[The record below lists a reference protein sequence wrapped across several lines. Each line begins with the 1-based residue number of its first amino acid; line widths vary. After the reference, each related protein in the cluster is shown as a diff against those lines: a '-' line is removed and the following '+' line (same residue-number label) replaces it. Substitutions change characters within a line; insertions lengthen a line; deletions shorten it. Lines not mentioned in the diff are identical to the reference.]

1 MEGYVRNKRNYANFV
16 KIKDGLINACRLFVL
31 VKNLNR
37 NTVFNSVFLFVK
49 GQNKNSLLSYEKS

>member
-37 NTVFNSVFLFVK
+37 NTVFNSVFFVCQRSK
-49 GQNKNSLLSYEKS
+49 QKFIIEL